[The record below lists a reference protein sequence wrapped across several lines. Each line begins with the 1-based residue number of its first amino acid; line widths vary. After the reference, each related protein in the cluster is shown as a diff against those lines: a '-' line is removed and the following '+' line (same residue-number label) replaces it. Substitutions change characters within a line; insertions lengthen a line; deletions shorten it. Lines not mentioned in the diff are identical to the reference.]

1 MFMNT
6 NTQARSISPPL
17 LSRPDR
23 QNLAGL
29 LASLATVGA
38 GVVGG
43 LAVAGLVYALAGR
56 LGGEA
61 SLRFFA
67 AVIGT
72 SSWLYVGLAFL
83 SPTWKQVVV
92 NLLAGTGIFA
102 VALSAAASSPVLIAT
117 GFLLHGAW
125 GAAQLLLWR
134 KAVVVTPQEALP
146 WMAFN
151 TGLAA
156 LILVLGG

>member
-6 NTQARSISPPL
+6 NTQARSISLLL
-17 LSRPDR
+17 LSRSDR

-38 GVVGG
+38 SVVGG

-61 SLRFFA
+61 SPRFFA
-67 AVIGT
+67 AIIGT

-83 SPTWKQVVV
+83 SRTWKQAVV
-92 NLLAGTGIFA
+92 NLLAATGIFA
-102 VALSAAASSPVLIAT
+102 VALSAAGSSPVLIAT

-125 GAAQLLLWR
+125 GATQLLLWR
-134 KAVVVTPQEALP
+134 RAAVVTPREALP

-151 TGLAA
+151 TSMAA